1 MMAPSMVMTHGP
13 PPPLAH
19 QELPQPF
26 HAHLTAVAPPLPHP
40 QLPPAPLP
48 AEPPPPPAPPAQPQP
63 QPTGAAAAAGTG
75 GGTAPVVG
83 QILSSTAEEGTATG
97 ATGAAADGK
106 EKTPMCLINE
116 LARSGRVMSE
126 SGGWG
131 GGSPVFF
138 AHIPDGFSRSY

>member
-19 QELPQPF
+19 QELAGHPQPF

-48 AEPPPPPAPPAQPQP
+48 AEPPPPPAQPQP
-63 QPTGAAAAAGTG
+63 QPQQTGAAAAAGT
-75 GGTAPVVG
+75 GTAPVVG
-83 QILSSTAEEGTATG
+83 QILSSNAEEGTATG
-97 ATGAAADGK
+97 AAGAAADGK

-116 LARSGRVMSE
+116 LARSDRGVSVSE
-126 SGGWG
+126 GENTR
-131 GGSPVFF
+131 
-138 AHIPDGFSRSY
+138 AL